1 MPVAREFQ
9 GPVELW
15 VDGLPSA
22 EGPAMDAQG
31 RLYVTDSR
39 GSTLWRVTPS
49 GACEPFARL
58 MGPNGS
64 AVHWNGDCY
73 VTDLLGRRIAR
84 CTPSGQVFTVVD
96 AFEGGSLGTPN
107 DLTFH
112 PSGAIYF
119 TAPKGHYAE
128 KPPAPGRVYRL
139 DPGGDLRLAADV
151 PWPNGVNVNADG
163 SVLYVAD
170 SSTGEVLT
178 HDIRADGTLANRAAL
193 ADLLEGQDNL
203 WAVDGMCLDVEGNIY
218 VAVYGS
224 YRVRRVTPEGEID
237 LDIPVGHEKPA
248 NCCFGGPENDELFI
262 TCREG
267 AVYRAKIGIPGLP
280 LFGP

>member
-1 MPVAREFQ
+1 MAAEFQ

-15 VDGLPSA
+15 VDRLPAA

-31 RLYVTDSR
+31 RLYVADTT

-58 MGPNGS
+58 LGPNGS

-96 AFEGGSLGTPN
+96 AFEGESLGMPN

-139 DPGGDLRLAADV
+139 DPGGDLQVAAEV

-163 SVLYVAD
+163 SVLYLAD
-170 SSTGEVLT
+170 SHTGEVLT
-178 HDIRADGTLANRAAL
+178 HDIRADGSLANRAAL
-193 ADLLEGQDNL
+193 ADVREGQDNL
-203 WAVDGMCLDVEGNIY
+203 WAADGMCLDVEGNIY

-224 YRVRRVTPEGEID
+224 YRVRRVTPDGQID

>member
-1 MPVAREFQ
+1 MSPTCLAAGLRAARRR
-9 GPVELW
+9 
-15 VDGLPSA
+15 
-22 EGPAMDAQG
+22 G
-31 RLYVTDSR
+31 RCSR
-39 GSTLWRVTPS
+39 WWT
-49 GACEPFARL
+49 
-58 MGPNGS
+58 
-64 AVHWNGDCY
+64 
-73 VTDLLGRRIAR
+73 
-84 CTPSGQVFTVVD
+84 

-128 KPPAPGRVYRL
+128 DPPPGRVYRL
-139 DPGGDLRLAADV
+139 GPGGDLRLAADV

-193 ADLLEGQDNL
+193 ADLREGQDNL

-237 LDIPVGHEKPA
+237 LDIPVGHEKAGELLLWRAGERRAVHHLPRRRGVSGQDRDSRA
-248 NCCFGGPENDELFI
+248 AAVRPLRLTGG
-262 TCREG
+262 G
-267 AVYRAKIGIPGLP
+267 ALDA
-280 LFGP
+280 GPTAAGHA

>member
-1 MPVAREFQ
+1 MPVATEFQ

-49 GACEPFARL
+49 GACEPLARL

-128 KPPAPGRVYRL
+128 DPPPGRVYRL
-139 DPGGDLRLAADV
+139 GPGGDLRLAADV

-193 ADLLEGQDNL
+193 ADLREGQDNL